1 MQTDSPVAGRSQS
14 SLALNGGKP
23 VRETWL
29 PYGRQVIDDADVNAV
44 VATLKSDFLTQGPR
58 IAEFEKALAKA
69 AGVQYAVAIS
79 NGTAALHAAYYAAG
93 ICNGDFIITSPITFA
108 ATSNAALYLG
118 AKPLF
123 ADVDPN
129 TGLID
134 IKSVEKLLDGK
145 EGTKVKAIV
154 AVDYAGQ
161 PNDYDALEA
170 LAEKHGILLLIDGAH
185 TLGSTYK
192 DRAGG
197 SAGAMTTVSF
207 HPVKT
212 ITTGEGGVILTNEA
226 KYYEKLLRFRSH
238 GIEKSKDKLTRED
251 GPWYHEMQELGYNY
265 RLCDIQAA
273 LGISQMEKLP
283 AFIERRREIAA
294 LYRELLAGNKHFI
307 PATVHGDRQ
316 SAYHLFPILVQ
327 SQEGQEPKR
336 RFVFEAL
343 HAENIGVQVHY
354 IPTYKMPYFQENVVD
369 RDWVKDCPGAEDFY
383 ARQISLP
390 IFSSMSDKDVEDVVA
405 ALNKICRHLDFQ
417 NSKSKQDS

>member
-1 MQTDSPVAGRSQS
+1 MQTDSRIAGSEQS

-23 VRETWL
+23 IRDSWL
-29 PYGRQVIDDADVNAV
+29 PYGRQVIDDADAESV
-44 VATLKSDFLTQGPR
+44 VAALKSDFLTQGPR
-58 IAEFEKALAKA
+58 ISEFEKSLAKS
-69 AGVQYAVAIS
+69 AGVKHAVAIS

-93 ICNGDFIITSPITFA
+93 IGAGDLIITSPITFA

-123 ADVDPN
+123 ADVDPL

-134 IKSVEKLLDGK
+134 LASIEKLLKSADGK
-145 EGTKVKAIV
+145 KVKAIV

-161 PNDYDALEA
+161 PADYDALEA
-170 LAEKHGILLLIDGAH
+170 LAKAHGVTLIIDGAH
-185 TLGSTYK
+185 TMGSRYK
-192 DRAGG
+192 NRAGG

-212 ITTGEGGVILTNEA
+212 ITTGEGGVILTNDDVLN
-226 KYYEKLLRFRSH
+226 EKLLRFRSH
-238 GIEKSKDKLTRED
+238 GIEKAKDKLTRED

-265 RLCDIQAA
+265 RLCDLQAA

-283 AFIERRREIAA
+283 QFIERRREIAA
-294 LYRELLAGNKHFI
+294 LYRKLLAGNEDFVA
-307 PATVHGDRQ
+307 ATVHGDRD

-327 SQEGQEPKR
+327 GKEHKR

-354 IPTYKMPYFQENVVD
+354 IPTYKMPYFQNSVVD
-369 RDWVKDCPGAEDFY
+369 RDWAKECPGAEDFY
-383 ARQISLP
+383 AREISLP
-390 IFSSMSDKDVEDVVA
+390 IFPSMTDADISDVLM
-405 ALNKICRHLDFQ
+405 ALDKISRNLQ
-417 NSKSKQDS
+417 TT